1 MKPISSIIAAG
12 LLSAVSFSAQAVP
25 LDFNIVVRDF
35 RGDSNANNPDFNN
48 TLISG
53 LRTGMVANTL
63 DADGKPVYIGS
74 GGGGNT
80 AGNVF
85 SSSSF
90 AAWYRPC
97 DGSTYSCDSQR
108 TITLTANV
116 DANDVLTYF
125 NSSYF
130 PLDALTSNS
139 IWDASGHNFFFTSE
153 LNLSLIYDPT
163 KANEF
168 SFTGD
173 DDVWVFI
180 NGRLVLDI
188 GGIHGATTA
197 SFDLDNLV
205 GSLGI
210 NAYDQYSFT
219 MFHAE
224 RHTTESTLNITSTLG
239 QPLNRVPEPET
250 LALLGIGL
258 LGLAGI
264 RAKAKTH
271 R

>member
-1 MKPISSIIAAG
+1 MKSINSIIAAG
-12 LLSAVSFSAQAVP
+12 LLSVASFSAQAVS
-25 LDFNIVVRDF
+25 LDFNIIVRDF
-35 RGDSNANNPDFNN
+35 RGGGVANNPDFNN

-53 LRTGMVANTL
+53 LTTGMVASML
-63 DADGKPVYIGS
+63 DANGKPVYVGS
-74 GGGGNT
+74 GGGGN
-80 AGNVF
+80 ASGNVF
-85 SSSSF
+85 STSSF

-97 DGSTYSCDSQR
+97 DGGAYSCDSQR
-108 TITLTANV
+108 TVTLTANV

-130 PLDALTSNS
+130 PLDTLTNPS

-180 NGRLVLDI
+180 NGQLVLDI
-188 GGIHGATTA
+188 GGIHGATSG

-205 GSLGI
+205 GGLGI
-210 NAYDQYSFT
+210 SPYDQYSFT

-250 LALLGIGL
+250 LALLGIAL
-258 LGLAGI
+258 LGLAGA
-264 RAKAKTH
+264 RATRKS
-271 R
+271 